1 MLGMPKHVKAK
12 KTTTRRIQLHVMLSV
27 DERLWLEM
35 HANDRGLSASDIV
48 RLWIREMA
56 KRVA

>member
-1 MLGMPKHVKAK
+1 MLRMPKHVKAK
-12 KTTTRRIQLHVMLSV
+12 KTTTRRIQLHVILSV

-48 RLWIREMA
+48 RLWIREAA